1 MDNID
6 VRITYGNR
14 IRALRKNLKISQE
27 SLALRA
33 GLDRTYVASVENGKR
48 NISLI
53 NIERLANALNCSL
66 FDFFNSDEFKEIS
79 PASIGRVADKSVK
92 YYK

>member
-1 MDNID
+1 MDDIR
-6 VRITYGNR
+6 VTYGNR
-14 IRALRKNLKISQE
+14 IRNLRKALKISQE

-48 NISLI
+48 NISLM
-53 NIERLANALNCSL
+53 NIERLASSLNCSL
-66 FDFFNSDEFKEIS
+66 FDFFNSEEFKSMPSIN
-79 PASIGRVADKSVK
+79 IGRVADKSVK

>member
-1 MDNID
+1 MDDI
-6 VRITYGNR
+6 RITYGNR
-14 IRALRKNLKISQE
+14 IRTLRKALKISQE
-27 SLALRA
+27 SLDLRA

-53 NIERLANALNCSL
+53 NIEKLAIALECSL
-66 FDFFNSDEFKEIS
+66 SDFFDSSEFKVIT
-79 PASIGRVADKSVK
+79 PATLGRVADKAVK

>member
-1 MDNID
+1 MDDID

-14 IRALRKNLKISQE
+14 IRALRKVLKISQE

-53 NIERLANALNCSL
+53 NIERLASALNCSL

-79 PASIGRVADKSVK
+79 PTSLGRVADKSVK

>member
-1 MDNID
+1 MDDIR
-6 VRITYGNR
+6 VAYGNR
-14 IRALRKNLKISQE
+14 IRALRKELKISQE

-48 NISLI
+48 NISLL
-53 NIERLANALNCSL
+53 NIERLAYALDCSL
-66 FDFFNSDEFKEIS
+66 FEFFDSDEFKHIES
-79 PASIGRVADKSVK
+79 ANLSQVADKSIK